1 MGQSSRPM
9 LRRTVCRLSTVA
21 LSCSAAASVLRAECN
36 ATPEPPPAFDF
47 SLLSTPAAGA
57 HYKDHFTDAY
67 NTASKRHATGRKQSS
82 PDDAQ
87 LRVRR
92 GIAKYLM
99 CKLGYTAEELAL
111 VSEDVTRTQGV
122 KSPFPAAALQP
133 GEAVVDLGSG
143 FGIDVF
149 LAASKVGAHGSVTGL
164 DLSAEEVRCASVRA
178 EQRGASNARFV
189 VGDMEAL
196 PMPPATVDCVISN
209 GGFCLCPNKRVAFGQ
224 IHKVLRAGGRMAI
237 ACTVMRGELP
247 ELQDGKRWPPCMEV
261 FMKQA
266 DIEPLLAD
274 LGFECIAVDDTNAR
288 MDVYEMTAEDRKAA
302 ERNAE
307 QRVSTYLNSEREA
320 GIHWGNP
327 EFAFTKD
334 VDMNKLC
341 ARVVIYAKKPE

>member
-1 MGQSSRPM
+1 MQSPFPKSTIPRSPTTRRPM

-36 ATPEPPPAFDF
+36 ATPESPPALDF

-57 HYKDHFTDAY
+57 QYKEQFTDAY
-67 NTASKRHATGRKQSS
+67 NTASKRHATGRNQSS

-92 GIAKYLM
+92 SIAKYLM
-99 CKLGYTAEELAL
+99 GKLGYTGEELAF
-111 VSEDVTRTQGV
+111 VSEEVTRTQGV
-122 KSPFPAAALQP
+122 KSPFPAAALQL

-149 LAASKVGAHGSVTGL
+149 LAASKVGAHGSATGV

-209 GGFCLCPNKRVAFGQ
+209 GASLWLC
-224 IHKVLRAGGRMAI
+224 AGLNLLLLVQEVSVYAPTNVSRSDRFI
-237 ACTVMRGELP
+237 KSYELVV
-247 ELQDGKRWPPCMEV
+247 GW
-261 FMKQA
+261 
-266 DIEPLLAD
+266 PLLA
-274 LGFECIAVDDTNAR
+274 R
-288 MDVYEMTAEDRKAA
+288 
-302 ERNAE
+302 
-307 QRVSTYLNSEREA
+307 
-320 GIHWGNP
+320 
-327 EFAFTKD
+327 
-334 VDMNKLC
+334 
-341 ARVVIYAKKPE
+341 